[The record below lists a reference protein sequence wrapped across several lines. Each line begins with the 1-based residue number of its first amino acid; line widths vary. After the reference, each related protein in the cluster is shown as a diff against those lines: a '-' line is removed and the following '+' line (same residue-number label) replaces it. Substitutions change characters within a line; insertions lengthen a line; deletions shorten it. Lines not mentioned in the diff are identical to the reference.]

1 MMKKIFL
8 VLFLMPIFVFSQ
20 NVGIGTTTPVAYGKL
35 HVHDEISIQDASI
48 VLTNSLT
55 GTAALRGARFRMLN
69 SDLFIANDET
79 AGNLRLST
87 NFNTRLL
94 IDASGNVGIGTLS
107 PGTKLHVFDQQNTV
121 AGKIETENGS
131 FAGLELK
138 AGGTNNNY
146 FRILKN
152 NPAGGNGTL
161 LQTGAD
167 AGSLTLETAAGSP
180 IVMNTEGFERM
191 RIWPNSANGAIGI
204 GTSGLPL
211 GKVDIRN
218 TASAINP
225 HLIIVENQSDNFARL
240 RFANNNQLSRFWD
253 INTLNGSAGAA
264 GDRFAINHSSGGD
277 AIVVNGLGKVGIGTG
292 LIDAKLEIAHNSSR
306 SEPSF
311 KIRETEND
319 TVRVEFSNTNVGDN
333 WYLDVYKPSSVG
345 NGTFSIRSGNNQKF
359 SVSDNGL
366 VKLPGLA
373 GGGSNRTLAVDNNG
387 VIHHKGSYDRIFNG
401 FDFKHVS
408 SANPVNVNFT
418 NGLFYGTGSDSLVT
432 TIDFDFTD
440 LISYT
445 LYYVDTDPGKRIKV
459 TLHTTARQHTQPV
472 LSYSEMA
479 TDGGT
484 LHQLLTLPP
493 VSADHT
499 SFIIL
504 SAVDNAG
511 NPTTWS
517 SNLQVKSLRVNYYN

>member
-1 MMKKIFL
+1 MKQLLICSLAFL
-8 VLFLMPIFVFSQ
+8 SVMCLQAQ
-20 NVGIGTTTPVAYGKL
+20 NVGIGTTTPVAYGNL
-35 HVHDEISIQDASI
+35 HVHDQISSQDASI
-48 VLTNSLT
+48 ALTNSLT

-69 SDLFIANDET
+69 SDLYIMNNET
-79 AGNLRLST
+79 AGNLGLTT

-94 IDASGNVGIGTLS
+94 VDASGNVGIGTTT
-107 PGTKLHVFDQQNTV
+107 PGTRLHVFDQDNPL
-121 AGKIETENGS
+121 AGKIETVNGS
-131 FAGLELK
+131 FAGLEIK

-152 NPAGGNGTL
+152 NIAGGNGTL

-167 AGSLTLETAAGSP
+167 AGALTLETTSGSP
-180 IVMNTEGFERM
+180 LIMNTEGFERM

-225 HLIIVENQSDNFARL
+225 HLILMENQADNFARL

-253 INTLNGSAGAA
+253 LNAINGSAGAA
-264 GDRFAINHSSGGD
+264 GDRFVINHSTGGD
-277 AIVVNGLGKVGIGTG
+277 AIVVNGLSKVGIGTG
-292 LIDAKLEIAHNSSR
+292 LIDARLEIAHNSSR

-319 TVRVEFSNTNVGDN
+319 TVRMEFSNTNAGNNWHVDVFKPSVVGD
-333 WYLDVYKPSSVG
+333 
-345 NGTFSIRSGNNQKF
+345 GTFSIRHGNNQIF
-359 SVSDNGL
+359 SVSDIGL
-366 VKLPGLA
+366 VKINFLS
-373 GGGSNRTLAVDNNG
+373 GGGNNRTVAVNNDG
-387 VIHHKGSYDRIFNG
+387 TLIHKSSSDRIYNA

-408 SANPVNVNFT
+408 SANPVNVLFS
-418 NGLFYGTGSDSLVT
+418 NGQFYGTNNDSLVT
-432 TIDFDFTD
+432 TIDFDYTN
-440 LISYT
+440 ISSYT
-445 LYYVDTDPGKRIKV
+445 LYYEDNDPGKRIKV
-459 TLHTTARQHTQPV
+459 TLHTTARQYNQPV
-472 LSYSEMA
+472 NSYSDIA

-484 LHQLLTLPP
+484 LHSLTLPP
-493 VSADHT
+493 VTTANT

-517 SNLQVKSLRVNYYN
+517 SNLRVKSLRVVYDN